1 MTPQEKREKQAE
13 TDKSSLRRSTGLVSF
28 GKDARDLL
36 KPILGRKGFIEADIL
51 SHWEDILGSD
61 LSVGVTARS
70 VSVTKDRTILHVSA
84 FSGAYALAFNARK
97 EEILERVNSYFG
109 YRAVND
115 IRLTQGGTASP
126 HLPSKQTAVISVQ
139 EKAEILPLTSSIQD
153 EALREATTEL
163 GVLVNRTKKD

>member
-1 MTPQEKREKQAE
+1 MTRQRKPEDQTE
-13 TDKSSLRRSTGLVSF
+13 TDKSSLRRGTGLVSF
-28 GKDARDLL
+28 GKDARGLL

-61 LSVGVTARS
+61 LSVGVTACS

-84 FSGAYALAFNARK
+84 FSGAYALAFDARK
-97 EEILERVNSYFG
+97 EQILERVNSYFG
-109 YRAVND
+109 YQAVSD
-115 IRLTQGGTASP
+115 IRLIQGGRASP
-126 HLPSKQTAVISVQ
+126 LLPSKKAVVVSVQ

-153 EALREATTEL
+153 ESLREAATEL